1 MNTGHFTSIVHAALA
16 QAGFTPPARNEGRTI
31 VFACTPLVA
40 QVTHAQAVLDA
51 GEAQRAARFRFDRD
65 RTRHVL
71 AHAVW
76 RIALATCLDVAPA
89 AVPLL
94 ATPSGQPTLP
104 GTGLST
110 SLSHA
115 GDWAAVSICAD
126 ETSGIDIEQQPS
138 RVRLAEMAEVVC
150 TPAEATRVM
159 ALDVAAREHALL
171 VLWTR
176 KEALLKAFGVG
187 LGVDPA
193 RFDAGAT
200 EPVAP
205 PPTAAD
211 MPSCRALPLDLPTGL
226 VGAVALPVGS
236 RLVGQHGLE
245 WV

>member
-1 MNTGHFTSIVHAALA
+1 MR
-16 QAGFTPPARNEGRTI
+16 QP
-31 VFACTPLVA
+31 CTA
-40 QVTHAQAVLDA
+40 
-51 GEAQRAARFRFDRD
+51 
-65 RTRHVL
+65 TR
-71 AHAVW
+71 
-76 RIALATCLDVAPA
+76 P
-89 AVPLL
+89 
-94 ATPSGQPTLP
+94 
-104 GTGLST
+104 
-110 SLSHA
+110 
-115 GDWAAVSICAD
+115 AAVSICAD

-236 RLVGQHGLE
+236 KLVGQHRLE
-245 WV
+245 WA